1 MRRFITLIVSF
12 LPLIALQPT
21 FGQKTNK
28 PFYKGKGGEKLGE
41 KDNSFAGS
49 GTNKRG
55 FFSRGLFAPKR
66 GFEHSKKTQH
76 FTAAKKADRSSF
88 QKKHVGKK
96 GLFGRRRSG
105 GWGGNAFKT
114 NGKEDKRLFSGSKNK
129 RRKK

>member
-1 MRRFITLIVSF
+1 VRRFIPQIVSF
-12 LPLIALQPT
+12 LLLLALQPG

-28 PFYKGKGGEKLGE
+28 PFFKGTGGEPLGE

-55 FFSRGLFAPKR
+55 FFSKGLFAPKK
-66 GFEHSKKTQH
+66 GFEHAKKTQH
-76 FTAAKKADRSSF
+76 FTKSKKADRSSF

-114 NGKEDKRLFSGSKNK
+114 NGKEDKRLFSGSKK